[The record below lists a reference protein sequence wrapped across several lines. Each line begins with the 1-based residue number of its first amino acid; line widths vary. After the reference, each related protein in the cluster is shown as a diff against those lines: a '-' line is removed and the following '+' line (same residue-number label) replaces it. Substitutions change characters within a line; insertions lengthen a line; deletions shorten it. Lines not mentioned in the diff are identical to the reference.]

1 MRDKDRR
8 FFPDLTQR
16 PERPELPVNAA
27 RTPNQQIQEFL
38 DARSRGELPPP
49 PADPDE
55 GDVHGDGLD
64 DDEETHEEPV
74 TASRGTGAM
83 LFGVSA
89 EELAGMQ
96 ARAAARQEE
105 NARRLAIRANWN
117 QT

>member
-8 FFPDLTQR
+8 YFPDLNAR

-27 RTPNQQIQEFL
+27 MTPGQQIEAFL

-49 PADPDE
+49 PEDPDE
-55 GDVHGDGLD
+55 GDVLDGD
-64 DDEETHEEPV
+64 EEEPV

-89 EELAGMQ
+89 EELANMQ
-96 ARAAARQEE
+96 ARAAAQQED